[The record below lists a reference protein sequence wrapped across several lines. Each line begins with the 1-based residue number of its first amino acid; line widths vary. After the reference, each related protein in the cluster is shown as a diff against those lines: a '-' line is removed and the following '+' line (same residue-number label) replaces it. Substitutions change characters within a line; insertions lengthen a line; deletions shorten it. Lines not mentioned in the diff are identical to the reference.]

1 MFNQQKQPV
10 RGAITSRGA
19 NAIHYARFD
28 TRRSQRFKN
37 APELQLPAGL
47 GYFDPWFFFK
57 DQNEPTKTPPFASLA
72 PSRFKN
78 KKQTAKT
85 PRPPRFYYLSSIF
98 IRPQGLVCSDPESL
112 PRIRTNQLNHPLRA
126 PRALAVQ

>member
-1 MFNQQKQPV
+1 MQDL
-10 RGAITSRGA
+10 T
-19 NAIHYARFD
+19 
-28 TRRSQRFKN
+28 
-37 APELQLPAGL
+37 PEDLKDLKMPLNCNCPQGL
-47 GYFDPWFFFK
+47 GILILAVSSRIKMNP
-57 DQNEPTKTPPFASLA
+57 QNTPFASLA